1 MMISSKDI
9 VTKKSCCFA
18 GHSQI
23 SEDNDIIKNQ
33 IKETLRSIAQ
43 TADIVYCYVGNYG
56 DFDNIVATAIY
67 ELKEECNKFR
77 AYLVIPYL
85 NKAENKIGNS
95 KLKWFDEVFIPNIP
109 LNTPPRLKIIK
120 TNQYMV
126 DKSDYLICYI
136 KYSFGGAAKTFDY
149 AKRKKIEIIN
159 LANSLGK
166 S

>member
-1 MMISSKDI
+1 MMILSKDI

-56 DFDNIVATAIY
+56 DFDNIVAKAVH
-67 ELKEECNKFR
+67 ELKEEYNKFR

-85 NKAENKIGNS
+85 SRVNDTNP
-95 KLKWFDEVFIPNIP
+95 KWFDEVFIPDIP

-149 AKRKKIEIIN
+149 AKRKKDRN
-159 LANSLGK
+159 YQPCR
-166 S
+166 